1 MEYKAGKHY
10 MSFIVRQIAL
20 KSDGSE
26 IVRAE
31 SHDAAEIFIGRNAEN
46 AIHLPDLAV
55 NPVHASVTRSEDGK
69 VHIRSLSDLKFEL
82 NGRRRKEG
90 SINPV
95 RGGELRFGGHVIAV
109 GLDDATGAAICTVRR
124 VEALSDSQ
132 EDKDQAEIYSLTGK
146 LPSKRLSAWGFVA
159 LVLAA
164 CLVWPVYTWATWRGV
179 EERPDQFHA
188 DTMWS
193 SGKLSLAHQSLKKD
207 CQACHVDAFV
217 SVRDE
222 SCLTCH
228 EDDAHEHAPTQ
239 RQLTSR
245 GMPEGFEK
253 FKRDVAMTFGKSPGR
268 CVECHT
274 EHEGAG
280 AMQPTAQKFCADC
293 HDGMDT
299 RLTDT
304 KLLNAADFGDAHP
317 QFRPAVMTKP
327 GGKNPPTRR
336 ISLDDNPTEDN
347 GLKFPHKLHLSKTG
361 GVAQMG
367 RRLSGEYGFGAS
379 LECKDCH
386 TPDNDNVRFQP
397 VDMKENCSMCHSL
410 SFDEIGGTFRQLPHG
425 KPALVH
431 AELRAF
437 FRSTRPNRPINLGS
451 RGNNPRRRPGDVN
464 AQRTASDY
472 ARAVRFRPTRAAQA
486 IRAVFSRG
494 GACYDC
500 HGVTQPASRG
510 GLNYGI
516 MPVSQTDRYMHKGWF
531 SHKAH
536 NDETCES
543 CHAATDSSKA
553 ADLLLPGIATCR
565 ECHGGEASNTDV
577 PSSCAMCHDYHADEG
592 APWLIRNQDKPKTIT
607 GAGDKTISSRQPQKA
622 APKQEEGNYGRTGG

>member
-1 MEYKAGKHY
+1 

-31 SHDAAEIFIGRNAEN
+31 NHVQDEILVGRSSEN
-46 AIHLPDLAV
+46 QIHLPDLAV
-55 NPVHASVTRSEDGK
+55 NPVHASITRDDDGK
-69 VHIRSLSDLKFEL
+69 VQVQSVSDLKFEL
-82 NGRRRKEG
+82 NGRSVSKG
-90 SINPV
+90 TIDPA

-109 GLDDATGAAICTVRR
+109 GKDAETSGIVCTVRR
-124 VEALSDSQ
+124 VEALSDSA
-132 EDKDQAEIYSLTGK
+132 EEKDQAKIYSLTGK
-146 LPSKRLSAWGFVA
+146 LPSKRLSAWGFVI

-164 CLVWPVYTWATWRGV
+164 CLAWPIYTWATYRGV
-179 EERPDQFHA
+179 EERPDKFHA

-193 SGKLSLAHQSLKKD
+193 SGKLSLAHQSLKDD

-217 SVRDE
+217 SVRDNA
-222 SCLTCH
+222 CLTCH
-228 EDDAHEHAPTQ
+228 TEDAHEHAPTD
-239 RQLTSR
+239 RQLVSR
-245 GMPEGFEK
+245 GELKGFAK
-253 FKRDVAMTFGKSPGR
+253 FRRNVAITFNKPPGR

-280 AMQPTAQKFCADC
+280 AMQPTAQQFCAEC

-304 KLLNAADFGDAHP
+304 KLLNAADFGDSHP

-327 GGKNPPTRR
+327 GGDNPPTRR

-347 GLKFPHKLHLSKTG
+347 GLKFPHNLHLSKTG

-367 RRLSGEYGFGAS
+367 RRLAGKYGFGAS

-397 VDMKENCSMCHSL
+397 VDMEKNCSMCHSL
-410 SFDEIGGTFRQLPHG
+410 AFDEIGGTFRQLPHG
-425 KPALVH
+425 KPDLVR
-431 AELRAF
+431 ADLRAY

-451 RGNNPRRRPGDVN
+451 RGNSNNPRRRPGDVN
-464 AQRTASDY
+464 AARTASDY

-500 HGVTQPASRG
+500 HGVTQPTSRS

-536 NDETCES
+536 NDESCES
-543 CHAATDSSKA
+543 CHVAATSGKA
-553 ADLLLPGIATCR
+553 SDLLLPGISTCR
-565 ECHGGEASNTDV
+565 ECHGGEASSSDV

-592 APWLIRNQDKPKTIT
+592 APWLIRNQNKPKTIS
-607 GAGDKTISSRQPQKA
+607 APDKKA
-622 APKQEEGNYGRTGG
+622 APRGQTEKVARRQGGVRNDRSGG